1 MTEASKDCCIDYVEF
16 PTTDIAK
23 TKRFYQQVFG
33 WEFRDHGPGYT
44 GFRDGRLRGG
54 FTTDATVGAGGPLV
68 VIYAKDLSGIEA
80 KVKSAG
86 GRIVKEPLSFPGGR
100 RFYFA
105 DPAGNVLAVWSDRE

>member
-1 MTEASKDCCIDYVEF
+1 MTEASKDCCIDYVEL
-16 PTTDIAK
+16 PATDIAK

-44 GFRDGRLRGG
+44 SFRDGRLRGG
-54 FTTDATVGAGGPLV
+54 FTTEAKVSPGGPLV
-68 VIYAKDLSGIEA
+68 VMYAKDLAGIEA

-100 RFYFA
+100 RFYFT
-105 DPAGNVLAVWSDRE
+105 DPSGNVLAVWSDRE

>member
-1 MTEASKDCCIDYVEF
+1 MTETSKDCCIDYVEL
-16 PTTDIAK
+16 PATDIAK

-54 FTTDATVGAGGPLV
+54 FTTDATVSPGGPLV
-68 VIYAKDLSGIEA
+68 VIYAKDLSGTEA

-105 DPAGNVLAVWSDRE
+105 DPAGNILAVWSDRE